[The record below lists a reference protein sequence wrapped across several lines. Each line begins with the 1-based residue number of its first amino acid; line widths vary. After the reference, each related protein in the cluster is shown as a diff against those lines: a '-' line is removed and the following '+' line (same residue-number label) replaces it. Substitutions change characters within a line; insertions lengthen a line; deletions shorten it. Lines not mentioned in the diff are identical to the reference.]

1 MEILYL
7 TAVLAV
13 IALCIA
19 LFSTAR
25 RILHSTPLTNG
36 DLSITQMERLT
47 QSWEPIAQ
55 RSFEETALP
64 LDKPGTEHAEDN
76 LNEDNLN
83 EDNLNM
89 DEYLLPQVNTVAEV
103 HREEFVAPSMQIS
116 TPEQPRDLYYSETPH
131 APEIHIQ
138 PKTILEH
145 KIEVQPKAMHE
156 DWMKAQPQAIREDR
170 IEAQPRTVRENRME
184 ISSPRTPHYL
194 LECLLIGVSVFV
206 LVKTQKSTAQY
217 RSERAVNRVA

>member
-55 RSFEETALP
+55 RSFEETVLP
-64 LDKPGTEHAEDN
+64 LEKPETEHAEDN
-76 LNEDNLN
+76 RN

-89 DEYLLPQVNTVAEV
+89 DEYLLPQVNTVLEV

-116 TPEQPRDLYYSETPH
+116 TPEPPRDLYYSEAPQ

-138 PKTILEH
+138 PKTILED
-145 KIEVQPKAMHE
+145 KIEVQPKAMYE
-156 DWMKAQPQAIREDR
+156 DWMKVQPQAIREDR
-170 IEAQPRTVRENRME
+170 IEAQPRAVRENRME

>member
-55 RSFEETALP
+55 RSFEESSP
-64 LDKPGTEHAEDN
+64 REESETEYAEDDSNKDN
-76 LNEDNLN
+76 LNE
-83 EDNLNM
+83 ETLNM
-89 DEYLLPQVNTVAEV
+89 DEYLLPQVNTVAEG

-116 TPEQPRDLYYSETPH
+116 TPEQPRDLYYSETPQ

-138 PKTILEH
+138 PKTILEE

-170 IEAQPRTVRENRME
+170 METQPRTVRENRME